1 MIQKVYLPKEGWG
14 YNEGNKTSK
23 PEKKNISTAHI
34 LEKKKSLMR
43 FINRAWPFLLSK

>member
-34 LEKKKSLMR
+34 LEKKKV
-43 FINRAWPFLLSK
+43 